1 MDNGSPVWR
10 DPGLQYGM
18 IDRSIQFFN
27 AGGWVMYP
35 LLLLSVVGL
44 GIVIERSLFWI
55 RNSTRREL
63 GAFRK
68 YADLMEVNDRE
79 TLAAVSSKDGSPIG
93 KLAYWGASKKQV
105 SEEAVLATIELIR
118 PSLDARNGF
127 LSVIVG
133 AAPLLGILG
142 TVVGIIESFDL
153 LGQAAG
159 VSDPT
164 IVAGGIAE
172 ALYTTAAGLTI
183 ALLALFPASYFKAR
197 ANASLSRLE
206 TLGAMLAE
214 SD

>member
-1 MDNGSPVWR
+1 MARSWEGYSW
-10 DPGLQYGM
+10 GM
-18 IDRSIQFFN
+18 IDRAIQFFE

-55 RNSTRREL
+55 RNSTRKEL

-68 YADLMEVNDRE
+68 YADLIEGDERE
-79 TLAAVSSKDGSPIG
+79 TLAAVSSKDGSPMG
-93 KLAYWGASKKQV
+93 KLAYWASSRKSV
-105 SEEAVLATIELIR
+105 SEDAVLATIELIR
-118 PSLDARNGF
+118 PSLEIRNGV

-153 LGQAAG
+153 LGQASS

-172 ALYTTAAGLTI
+172 ALYTTATGLTI

-197 ANASLSRLE
+197 ANSTLSRLE
-206 TLGAMLAE
+206 TLGAMLASSKE
-214 SD
+214 

>member
-1 MDNGSPVWR
+1 
-10 DPGLQYGM
+10 M
-18 IDRSIQFFN
+18 IDRAMQFFG

-44 GIVIERSLFWI
+44 GIVIERGVFWM

-63 GAFRK
+63 GVFRK
-68 YADLMEVNDRE
+68 YADLIEAKDRE
-79 TLAAVSSKDGSPIG
+79 TLAAVSSKDGSPVG
-93 KLAYWGASKKQV
+93 KLVYWAASRKAV

-118 PSLDARNGF
+118 PSLEVRNGL

-142 TVVGIIESFDL
+142 TVTGIIESFDL

-164 IVAGGIAE
+164 MVAGGIAE

-183 ALLALFPASYFKAR
+183 ALLALFPAAYFKGR
-197 ANASLSRLE
+197 ANSTLSRLE
-206 TLGAMLAE
+206 TLGGMLA
-214 SD
+214 SSVD

>member
-1 MDNGSPVWR
+1 MDNGSPVWG

-18 IDRSIQFFN
+18 IDRSIQFFT

-68 YADLMEVNDRE
+68 YADLMEGNDRE

>member
-1 MDNGSPVWR
+1 
-10 DPGLQYGM
+10 M
-18 IDRSIQFFN
+18 IDRVLQFFE

-44 GIVIERSLFWI
+44 GIVLERSLFWI

-68 YADLMEVNDRE
+68 FADLVVSEERE
-79 TLAAVSSKDGSPIG
+79 TLAAVSANDGSPIG
-93 KLAYWGASKKQV
+93 KLTYWASSRKEV
-105 SEEAVLATIELIR
+105 SEDAVLATIELIR
-118 PSLDARNGF
+118 PSLEVRNGV

-142 TVVGIIESFDL
+142 TVTGIIESFDL

-164 IVAGGIAE
+164 IVAGGIAV
-172 ALYTTAAGLTI
+172 ALYPTAAGLTI
-183 ALLALFPASYFKAR
+183 ALLALFPAAYFRAR
-197 ANASLSRLE
+197 ANSSLSRLE
-206 TLGAMLAE
+206 TLGAMLAT
-214 SD
+214 SSND

>member
-1 MDNGSPVWR
+1 
-10 DPGLQYGM
+10 M
-18 IDRSIQFFN
+18 IDRAMQFFN

-35 LLLLSVVGL
+35 LLILSVVGL
-44 GIVIERSLFWI
+44 GIVIERSLFWF

-68 YADLMEVNDRE
+68 YADLIEGDERA
-79 TLAAVSSKDGSPIG
+79 TLAAISSKDGSPVG
-93 KLAYWGASKKQV
+93 KLAYWASTKKQV

-118 PSLDARNGF
+118 PSLDARNGI

-206 TLGAMLAE
+206 TLGAMLA
-214 SD
+214 SRTD

>member
-1 MDNGSPVWR
+1 
-10 DPGLQYGM
+10 M
-18 IDRSIQFFN
+18 IDRAMQFFE

-44 GIVIERSLFWI
+44 GIVIERGVFWM

-63 GAFRK
+63 SAFRK
-68 YADLMEVNDRE
+68 YADLVEGHERE

-93 KLAYWGASKKQV
+93 KLAYWAASRKAV
-105 SEEAVLATIELIR
+105 SEDAVLATIELIR
-118 PSLDARNGF
+118 PSLEVRNGV

-142 TVVGIIESFDL
+142 TVTGIIESFDL
-153 LGQAAG
+153 LGQAAS
-159 VSDPT
+159 VSDPA

-183 ALLALFPASYFKAR
+183 ALLALFPAAYFKTR
-197 ANASLSRLE
+197 ANSCLSRLE
-206 TLGAMLAE
+206 TLGAMLANSK